1 MYIYVYIYI
10 CMCVCVGFGEL
21 LGGLVS
27 EQRAVQGS
35 LGSKGVG

>member
-1 MYIYVYIYI
+1 
-10 CMCVCVGFGEL
+10 MCVCVGFGEL